1 MTHAAISGE
10 QLGPQLDASFPS
22 AVEKWDASAV
32 WVKAASIADI
42 CAHLRDAP
50 ELEFDFLNAVT
61 AVDYIDHFEVIY
73 HLTSLKR
80 NHSVVLK
87 TIAVGR
93 ENPVVPSV
101 VPVWRGADLQ
111 EREIWD
117 LMGVSFVGHPNLKR
131 LVTWEGFPGHPLRKD
146 FIRERP
152 V

>member
-1 MTHAAISGE
+1 MTRPVSGE
-10 QLGPQLDASFPS
+10 ELGRRLDASFPS
-22 AVEKWDASAV
+22 AVEKWDDSAV
-32 WVKAASIADI
+32 WVKASSIVDV
-42 CAHLRDAP
+42 CSHLRDDP
-50 ELEFDFLNAVT
+50 ELDFSFLNAIT
-61 AVDYIDHFEVIY
+61 GVDYIDHFEVVY

-80 NHSVVLK
+80 NHSAMLK
-87 TIAVGR
+87 TIAEGR
-93 ENPVVPSV
+93 DEPVVPSV
-101 VPVWRGADLQ
+101 VSVWRGADLQ